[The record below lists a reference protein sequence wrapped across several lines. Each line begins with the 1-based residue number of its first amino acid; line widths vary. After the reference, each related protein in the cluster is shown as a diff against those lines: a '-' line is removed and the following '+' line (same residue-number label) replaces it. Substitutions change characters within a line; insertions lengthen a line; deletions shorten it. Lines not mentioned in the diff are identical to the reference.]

1 MTDTV
6 RNPADYGRVAVVMGG
21 SSAEREVSLLSGA
34 AVLQALKSSGLDV
47 VGIDADSTLMQ
58 KLKQERVDRVFII
71 LHGRDG
77 EDGKFQGA
85 LEWLGLPY
93 TGSGVLAS
101 ALAMDKV
108 RTKLIWQRRGIA
120 TPDFAELRPDSD
132 FAAVLQQL
140 GPCFVKPVNEGSSI
154 GACGVETAAEME
166 AAFRKAYEYDREVL
180 AETWIKGREFS
191 VAILGDQV
199 LPVIELETK
208 NTFYDYEA
216 KYLSDDTRY
225 HCPAALR
232 SVDTQHL
239 QQMAL
244 AAYRA
249 VGCSGWGRVDAMRGP
264 DGRFWLLEVNT
275 APGMTSHSLVP
286 MAARAAGYSFE
297 QLVLRILDSS
307 FGRPG
312 LQGSAQKGKPQE
324 GKP

>member
-1 MTDTV
+1 MAETV
-6 RNPADYGRVAVVMGG
+6 RKPQDYGRVAVVYGG
-21 SSAEREVSLLSGA
+21 SSAERKVSLHSGA
-34 AVLQALKSSGLDV
+34 AVLKALQDCGLDV
-47 VGIDADSTLMQ
+47 VGIDAGKDLLDRLQ
-58 KLKQERVDRVFII
+58 QERIERVFII

-120 TPDFAELRPDSD
+120 TPDFVELRPDSD
-132 FAAVLQQL
+132 FAAVLEKL

-154 GACGVETAAEME
+154 GACGVNTAAEME
-166 AAFRKAYEYDREVL
+166 EAFRKAYAYDSEVL

-191 VAILGDQV
+191 VAILGDEV
-199 LPVIELETK
+199 LPVIELETA

-225 HCPAALR
+225 HCPAQLSAE
-232 SVDTQHL
+232 DTQEL

-307 FGRPG
+307 FGRAG
-312 LQGSAQKGKPQE
+312 LQGSQE
-324 GKP
+324 GKS

>member
-1 MTDTV
+1 MAENL
-6 RNPADYGRVAVVMGG
+6 RKPADYGRVAVVLGG
-21 SSAEREVSLLSGA
+21 SSAEREVSLLSGG
-34 AVLQALKSSGLDV
+34 AVLKALQDCGLDV
-47 VGIDADSTLMQ
+47 IGIDADGSLLE
-58 KLKQERVDRVFII
+58 KLRQERVDRVFIM

-77 EDGKFQGA
+77 EDGKLQGA

-108 RTKLIWQRRGIA
+108 RTKLLWQRRGIA

-132 FAAVLQQL
+132 FAAVIKQL

-154 GACGVETAAEME
+154 GACGANTAGEMA
-166 AAFRKAYEYDREVL
+166 AAFEKAYAYDHEVL

-191 VAILGDQV
+191 VTILGDEV

-208 NTFYDYEA
+208 NSFYDYEA
-216 KYLSDDTRY
+216 KYLSDETRY
-225 HCPAALR
+225 HCPAPLSAAE
-232 SVDTQHL
+232 TQQL
-239 QQMAL
+239 QQMSL
-244 AAYRA
+244 DAYRA

-275 APGMTSHSLVP
+275 APGMTGHSLVP

-312 LQGSAQKGKPQE
+312 LQPARREDHAS
-324 GKP
+324 

>member
-1 MTDTV
+1 MADTS
-6 RNPADYGRVAVVMGG
+6 RKPADYGRVAVVFGG
-21 SSAEREVSLLSGA
+21 QSAEREVSLLSGA
-34 AVLQALKSSGLDV
+34 AVLNALQDCGLDV
-47 VGIDADSTLMQ
+47 VGIDADCNLLQ
-58 KLKQERVDRVFII
+58 KLQQEGIERVFII

-132 FAAVLQQL
+132 FASVLERL
-140 GPCFVKPVNEGSSI
+140 GPAFVKPVNEGSSV
-154 GACGVETAAEME
+154 GACGVSTVAEME
-166 AAFRKAYEYDREVL
+166 AAFRKAYEYDSEVL

-191 VAILGDQV
+191 VAILGDEV
-199 LPVIELETK
+199 LPVIELETD
-208 NTFYDYEA
+208 NAFYDYEA

-225 HCPAALR
+225 HCPAKLSAD
-232 SVDTQHL
+232 DTQQL

-244 AAYRA
+244 AAYKA
-249 VGCSGWGRVDAMRGP
+249 VGCTGWGRVDAMRGP

-307 FGRPG
+307 FGRAG
-312 LQGSAQKGKPQE
+312 LQGSAQE
-324 GKP
+324 GNP

>member
-1 MTDTV
+1 MADTV
-6 RNPADYGRVAVVMGG
+6 RKPSDYGRVAVVFGG

-34 AVLQALKSSGLDV
+34 AVLHALQASGLDV
-47 VGIDADSTLMQ
+47 VGIDADSALML
-58 KLKQERVDRVFII
+58 KLKQERIDRVFII

-85 LEWLGLPY
+85 LEWLCLPY

-120 TPDFAELRPDSD
+120 TPDFVELRPDSD
-132 FAAVLQQL
+132 FAAVLKQL

-154 GACGVETAAEME
+154 GACGVHTAAEMAE
-166 AAFRKAYEYDREVL
+166 AFAKAYAYDKEVL

-191 VAILGDQV
+191 VAILGEQV
-199 LPVIELETK
+199 LPVIELETR

-216 KYLSDDTRY
+216 KYLSDETRY
-225 HCPAALR
+225 HCPAQLTAAE
-232 SVDTQHL
+232 TGQL

-244 AAYRA
+244 DAYRA
-249 VGCSGWGRVDAMRGP
+249 VGCTGWGRVDAMRGP

-307 FGRPG
+307 FGRAG
-312 LQGSAQKGKPQE
+312 LQGTTGE
-324 GKP
+324 GKR